1 MWQGFVTVGR
11 GELLL
16 TLLAVALLMFVVG
29 IAAGQI
35 YLMIKRPAPLK
46 LRPLTPEDEKRATAL
61 LRSAC
66 EGPHCDDEKQLAL
79 WLRQRDY
86 SIVTNELLHEMK
98 QRTEFAHQRADRA
111 AESSGRH
118 ARTDLWP
125 GMAGKI
131 SEEPK

>member
-16 TLLAVALLMFVVG
+16 TLLAVGLLMFVVG

-46 LRPLTPEDEKRATAL
+46 LRPLSPEDER
-61 LRSAC
+61 RSAC
-66 EGPHCDDEKQLAL
+66 EGPHCDDGEQLAE
-79 WLRQRDY
+79 WLRQKDF
-86 SIVTNELLHEMK
+86 SLITNEMLHEMK
-98 QRTEFAHQRADRA
+98 QRVEFAHQRADRA

-131 SEEPK
+131 SEGPE

>member
-35 YLMIKRPAPLK
+35 YLMIRRPAVVK
-46 LRPLTPEDEKRATAL
+46 PEPCTML
-61 LRSAC
+61 
-66 EGPHCDDEKQLAL
+66 HCDDEKQLAS

-86 SIVTNELLHEMK
+86 SLITNEMLHEMK
-98 QRTEFAHQRADRA
+98 QRMEFAHRRADRA
-111 AESSGRH
+111 AESTGRH
-118 ARTDLWP
+118 ARTDLLPGPSHPGWP
-125 GMAGKI
+125 TK
-131 SEEPK
+131 EPK